1 MTAMKIRVFICV
13 LFVVAMSYR
22 NWNDV
27 SGAFYRS
34 DREIEIVHNLPDV
47 KFRSEIILAVKDAS
61 AKFDLPEQLLMSM
74 IKLESGFDPFAISD
88 KGAIGLMQV
97 KPGTA
102 RAMVEMFGIA
112 ESGYGLMDV
121 RYNVIIGSAY
131 IRYIINECRGR
142 RIEPRYLWP
151 VILFHYNSGKFVPG
165 QVAVRSKY
173 FVKFQ
178 ESYRSLYP
186 EGKGR

>member
-1 MTAMKIRVFICV
+1 MGTRLLVCF
-13 LFVVAMSYR
+13 LLVVAMSHQH
-22 NWNDV
+22 WNGI
-27 SGAFYRS
+27 SGAFYRKI
-34 DREIEIVHNLPDV
+34 DKPVELVHNIPAT
-47 KFRSEIILAVKDAS
+47 KFRGEIIKAVRES
-61 AKFDLPEQLLMSM
+61 ADKFDLPEQLLMSM

-142 RIEPRYLWP
+142 GIEPRYLWP
-151 VILFHYNSGKFVPG
+151 VILFHYNSGKFVTG

-178 ESYRSLYP
+178 ESYRSLYL